1 MAMDEVSQQGYQIDP
16 VQSKMARVAVGWGV
30 RELATKAGLST
41 NTVARFER
49 GEALKPATLS
59 AIRAALEAAGVAF
72 TNGDEPGVKLA
83 RKGDAP

>member
-1 MAMDEVSQQGYQIDP
+1 MTLFRAKWRASQL
-16 VQSKMARVAVGWGV
+16 GWGM

-83 RKGDAP
+83 RKGDAS